1 MKINW
6 KRKLAS
12 RKLWVAIAGLLSG
25 IILAFGGKESTAS
38 TISGVILQAAS
49 VFGYLLSEGAA
60 DAAHT
65 EDDDDGED

>member
-12 RKLWVAIAGLLSG
+12 RKLWIAIAGLVSG

-38 TISGVILQAAS
+38 TVSGVILQAAS
-49 VFGYLLSEGAA
+49 VFGYLLAEGAA

-65 EDDDDGED
+65 EDDDDGEV